1 MSPISFQS
9 KVLHIPT
16 VQLLECNNKHSV
28 IYGIYDKRI
37 IISLEIDSDCTRVW
51 REYVKEGGT
60 AFVLTEQS
68 SNSATIAF
76 FKGEFLVFTDVILL
90 FL

>member
-16 VQLLECNNKHSV
+16 VQLLACNNKHSV

-37 IISLEIDSDCTRVW
+37 ISLEIDSDCTRVW
-51 REYVKEGGT
+51 SEYVKQGET

-68 SNSATIAF
+68 SKSATIAF
-76 FKGEFLVFTDVILL
+76 FKGEFLVFTDVISL